1 MRPINLLPPE
11 ALEKA
16 KARRRRWMWIGVV
29 VVFVGLLA
37 LATIWFQGRVD
48 ERKKELEDEQA
59 TVTQLQAEAAGL
71 SEFAALKAEF
81 DTNVLILATAL
92 DRDVVWGRL
101 LNDLGRLLPDRVWLT
116 TFTGQVNTDPTIPA
130 LGEVTVSGVGFEFP
144 DVSAWL
150 RALDSSTFPSV
161 DQTWVSSINTATI
174 GEAPV
179 VNFVSSTFLTEGA
192 LSDRLALRLPEIP

>member
-11 ALEKA
+11 AVERA
-16 KARRRRWMWIGVV
+16 KARRKRWLWIGAA

-37 LATIWFQGRVD
+37 AATLWYQGRVN
-48 ERKKELEDEQA
+48 ERKDELAQEQ
-59 TVTQLQAEAAGL
+59 TEITRLQNEAAGL
-71 SEFAALKAEF
+71 AEFAALKGQF
-81 DTNVLILATAL
+81 DTSVLILATAL

-101 LNDLGRLLPDRVWLT
+101 LNDLGRLLPDRLWLT
-116 TFTGQVNTDPTIPA
+116 TFSGQVSTDPAALTI
-130 LGEVTVSGVGFEFP
+130 GEVTVSGVGFDFP

-150 RALDSSTFPSV
+150 RSLDSSTFPSV
-161 DQTWVSSINTATI
+161 DQTWVSSISASQI
-174 GEAPV
+174 GEVPV